1 MAEFYDYK
9 KDVFIARLRV
19 FFGED
24 AEIQGDDRRRVR
36 VRWSHFVDDDN
47 VLIVT
52 DRVYHFG
59 RMGVYALV
67 LNSSVVLFLK
77 NWQITKVKNFEF
89 KENRYA
95 IKINR
100 NYFKPYK
107 LSFFLN
113 DFETLEK
120 TITFDD
126 LVGLA
131 KSQDGEQL
139 WWRLGH
145 YKQTFLNRQTNNY

>member
-36 VRWSHFVDDDN
+36 VRWRHYIDDDN

-95 IKINR
+95 IKLNR
-100 NYFKPYK
+100 NYFKPYQ
-107 LSFFLN
+107 LSFHFN
-113 DFETLEK
+113 DYETLEK
-120 TITFDD
+120 TLTFDD
-126 LVGLA
+126 LVTLA
-131 KSQDGEQL
+131 KNQDGEQL

-145 YKQTFLNRQTNNY
+145 YTQTFLNRQTNNY